1 MTSKKREAIDQMR
14 DLSNST
20 GGIFF
25 NANKIGIQDAFLKSQ
40 DSIDNVFLLSTSCS
54 RCLYNESEIVFK
66 LEVRT
71 DGNLFQ
77 ASRSIF
83 LDLQVPQTLP
93 PLIDKSSI
101 SIVDQ
106 ILDYWHLLL
115 LILLSISLLLIFL
128 YRRKQNNPSFNL
140 SENGLSYEA
149 FHENESDRYI
159 EQLDLKDF
167 SIELKVFGDFNQ
179 VHSCKFNLNCII
191 GRSRKSNLCLK
202 SFGDISSSH
211 CKVYL
216 SNNQFLI
223 DDLDST
229 NGTFLNGAKV
239 IQKCPIS
246 SGDELTL
253 GANKFKIF
261 IREN

>member
-1 MTSKKREAIDQMR
+1 
-14 DLSNST
+14 
-20 GGIFF
+20 
-25 NANKIGIQDAFLKSQ
+25 
-40 DSIDNVFLLSTSCS
+40 
-54 RCLYNESEIVFK
+54 
-66 LEVRT
+66 
-71 DGNLFQ
+71 
-77 ASRSIF
+77 
-83 LDLQVPQTLP
+83 
-93 PLIDKSSI
+93 
-101 SIVDQ
+101 
-106 ILDYWHLLL
+106 
-115 LILLSISLLLIFL
+115 
-128 YRRKQNNPSFNL
+128 
-140 SENGLSYEA
+140 
-149 FHENESDRYI
+149 
-159 EQLDLKDF
+159 
-167 SIELKVFGDFNQ
+167 
-179 VHSCKFNLNCII
+179 
-191 GRSRKSNLCLK
+191 LK